1 MKILPVLILFVILQI
16 IDCYPF
22 PSPCLQYRVNYR
34 LRCLG
39 EDSEER
45 VKPGEASSFART
57 GFYDRL
63 LRKMSTIGYDNGYW
77 RYPTLGYN
85 ANLPADGPY
94 RVYRYGNW

>member
-1 MKILPVLILFVILQI
+1 FFFFFFFTLAHI
-16 IDCYPF
+16 IDSFPF
-22 PSPCLQYRVNYR
+22 SQPCLHYRVNYR
-34 LRCLG
+34 LRCMG
-39 EDSEER
+39 EDEEEV
-45 VKPGEASSFART
+45 VKPGEPSAFARS

-63 LRKMSTIGYDNGYW
+63 FRKMNTVGYDNGYW